1 MTSETRRPR
10 KAKNKGGRPQAI
22 VPDDATL
29 KIVRGLGEIQ
39 ATTRE
44 CAAVFGVSHQT
55 FIATM
60 QRHPVIAEVLEQGKE
75 MGKTSLRRKQ
85 FALADGNA
93 SMAIFLGKNYLDQ
106 TDRQDINQSVTVDV
120 TVTDARSK
128 LERLLLRQHGAG
140 AGEEGARK
148 PH

>member
-1 MTSETRRPR
+1 MKRPVERR
-10 KAKNKGGRPQAI
+10 KIGRPPALSA
-22 VPDDATL
+22 DAKTL
-29 KIVRGLGEIQ
+29 KTIEGLGRIQ

-44 CAAVFGVSHQT
+44 CAAVLAVSHQT
-55 FIATM
+55 FIAFM
-60 QRHPVIAEVLEQGKE
+60 GSNPSVAEALERGKE
-75 MGKTSLRRKQ
+75 NGKTSLRRTQ
-85 FALADGNA
+85 FALAKKNA
-93 SMAIFLGKNYLDQ
+93 GMAIFLGKNYLDQ

-140 AGEEGARK
+140 GDQPGASK

>member
-1 MTSETRRPR
+1 MTSKKRPSTV
-10 KAKNKGGRPQAI
+10 NKGGRPQAI
-22 VPDDATL
+22 VPDAKTL
-29 KIVRGLGEIQ
+29 KLIHGLGEIQ

-44 CAAVFGVSHQT
+44 CAAVLGVSHQT

-60 QRHPVIAEVLEQGKE
+60 QRHPEIAEALDRGKE
-75 MGKTSLRRKQ
+75 NGKVSLRRKQ
-85 FALADGNA
+85 WRLADKNA
-93 SMAIFLGKNYLDQ
+93 GMAIFLGKNILDQ

-128 LERLLLRQHGAG
+128 LERLLLRHNGAG
-140 AGEEGARK
+140 ADQSSTGK

>member
-1 MTSETRRPR
+1 MTSNK
-10 KAKNKGGRPQAI
+10 KAKASPNKGGRPRAI
-22 VPDDATL
+22 EPDKRTLAT
-29 KIVRGLGEIQ
+29 IRGLGRIQ

-55 FIATM
+55 LIATM

-75 MGKTSLRRKQ
+75 LGRRSLRRTQ
-85 FALADGNA
+85 FHLAQSNA
-93 SMAIFLGKNYLDQ
+93 GMAIFLGKNYLDQ

-128 LERLLLRQHGAG
+128 LERLLLRQNGAG
-140 AGEEGARK
+140 ADQPSAGK